1 MPSLVILESPSKA
14 ATVKNY
20 LGSGYKVVACQGH
33 VRDLPKSTLGVD
45 IENGFAPHYINIR
58 GKGELIAQL
67 KKDAKAAT
75 KIYLATDPDREGE
88 AIAWHLAT
96 ALGLPIEQTKR
107 VSFNEITKQAVKA
120 GIKNPRNIDM
130 DLVDSQ
136 QARRILDRI
145 VGYKLS
151 PYLWK
156 TVKSGLSAGR
166 VQSVATKIIVEREGE
181 IREFKPEEY
190 WLLDASFEN
199 SAVRAKFFG
208 KAKNQSKVDLKNE
221 KETYKV
227 INSIKDKPFVVTSVK
242 RALRQK
248 NPAAPFNTSSMQQEA
263 AKKLGFQS
271 QYTMRIAQELYE
283 GVNIGS
289 ENGGTHGLIT
299 YMRTDSLR
307 VSTEAAEA
315 AKSFIS
321 EKYGENYLPPQTRVY
336 KTRDGAQDAHE
347 AIRPADIKITPES
360 IKKYL
365 SSGQYK
371 LYKLIWSRF
380 VASQMANAELDTVS
394 ADITAG
400 DYIFRTKGHFMRF
413 NGFTAVYGT
422 DEEEEGENS
431 LLPDLKEGET
441 LKLAELT
448 PAQKF
453 TEPPARYNEA
463 TLIRFLEEKGIGR
476 PSTFAQIISTI
487 ISRGYIKRDKH
498 TLLPTYLGEVTTELM
513 QKNFPEIVDYKFT
526 AQMED
531 SLDSIADGKNT
542 VNNVLGSFYTG
553 FEKNLVNAEEEAKK
567 LEITIPAETTD
578 IICDKCGSTM
588 IIKNGRYGKFA
599 ACPNY
604 PECKNTHPLDHS
616 GNVKAESTPPAVT
629 EIKCELCDGNL
640 VIRNGRYGSF
650 YACEHFPKC
659 TFTKQI
665 TKDIGIPCPQCG
677 SKIVTKRGRNNSFF
691 YSCEKYP
698 ECNFS
703 SWDQP
708 LTDKCPD
715 CGGMLFRKKGKSNVY
730 CINKD
735 DCGYTAVIEQPVSE
749 NEE

>member
-45 IENGFAPHYINIR
+45 IENDFAPHYINIR

-67 KKDAKAAT
+67 KKDAKSAT

-96 ALGLPIEQTKR
+96 ALGLPIEQTRR

-166 VQSVATKIIVEREGE
+166 VQSVATKIIVERENE
-181 IREFKPEEY
+181 IRAFDPEEY
-190 WLLDASFEN
+190 WLLDATFEN

-208 KAKNQSKVDLKNE
+208 TAKNQTKLDLSNE
-221 KETYKV
+221 NETNNV
-227 INSIKDKPFVVTSVK
+227 INSIKDKPFKVTGVK

-248 NPAAPFNTSSMQQEA
+248 NPAPPFNTSSMQQEA
-263 AKKLGFQS
+263 SKKLGFQS

-307 VSTEAAEA
+307 ISAEA
-315 AKSFIS
+315 TDSAKAYIS
-321 EKYGENYLPPQTRVY
+321 EKYGDSYVPAQPRAY

-347 AIRPADIKITPES
+347 AIRPADINITPES

-394 ADITAG
+394 IDITAG
-400 DYIFRTKGHFMRF
+400 DYIFRTSGHVMRF

-422 DEEEEGENS
+422 DEEEEGENR
-431 LLPDLKEGET
+431 LPNLKEGEI
-441 LKLAELT
+441 LKLAELI

-453 TEPPARYNEA
+453 TEPPARYTEA

-513 QKNFPEIVDYKFT
+513 QRNFPEVVDYKFT

-531 SLDSIADGKNT
+531 SLDSIADGKDT
-542 VNNVLGSFYTG
+542 VSHVLSTFYTD
-553 FEKNLVNAEEEAKK
+553 FERNLEKAEEESKK
-567 LEITIPAETTD
+567 LDITIPAETTD
-578 IICDKCGSTM
+578 IICDLCGSNM
-588 IIKNGRYGKFA
+588 IIKNSRYGKFA

-604 PECKNTHPLDHS
+604 PKCKNTRSLDQS
-616 GNVKAESTPPAVT
+616 GKAKAETVAPSITD
-629 EIKCELCDGNL
+629 IKCDLCDGHL

-659 TFTKQI
+659 RFTKQI
-665 TKDIGIPCPQCG
+665 TKDIGISCPQCG

-708 LTDKCPD
+708 LQDKCPD
-715 CGGMLFRKKGKSNVY
+715 CGGMLFRKKGKSTVY

-735 DCGYTAVIEQPVSE
+735 ECGYTAVKEQTANE
-749 NEE
+749 NE